1 MFNEKPQN
9 EFKIHDEE
17 DKKCYFYDITPYI
30 QYMIGDFVKEAD
42 IHLGY
47 IYKEDTD
54 FEQKMYLEKF
64 KTKAC
69 EIDNKFKVIKRVEV
83 ENNEIIRITFTNGK
97 RIEISAL
104 DYGYIRE
111 S

>member
-9 EFKIHDEE
+9 EFKIYDEE

-30 QYMIGDFVKEAD
+30 QYMIGDFVTKAD

-47 IYKEDTD
+47 IFKDDSE
-54 FEQKMYLEKF
+54 FEQDMYIKKF
-64 KTKAC
+64 EDIAC
-69 EIDNKFKVIKRVEV
+69 EIDNKFKIIKRVEV
-83 ENNEIIRITFTNGK
+83 ENNAIIRVTFSNGK